1 MTGEGDEGEAMTQP
15 SDAGPPPG
23 DTTPTGGQ
31 GGHVNSDTTRGP
43 GGFTGGP
50 GGSSGGPGGSTG
62 GPGDA
67 TPTGGRE
74 PGATAAA
81 TVQVQREPWLTP
93 RRLANLVL
101 VLVAAYAALTIIR
114 ALRSVLVMIAVS
126 LFLSFAMEPA
136 VQWLHRRGM
145 RRGPAT
151 AVVFAIVILLLIGFV
166 ALMLPLL
173 ISQLTDLARNVP
185 NILDQL
191 DADLVSRLPLGID
204 ISASPDLQRELTA
217 FASQLGEQLR
227 AVLLGAAGEVVE
239 VGATAVG
246 LLFQLATIGLVTFYL
261 VADGPRA
268 RRTLA
273 APLAPTR
280 QREMLAIWEIAVE
293 KTGGYIYSR
302 VLLAAAAT
310 LAHGAFFLAIDLPS
324 PIPLAVWI
332 GVTSAFIPVVGT
344 YLGAFAALLVAFV
357 SSPIDALFVAIFA
370 VAYQQLENYVL
381 APRIQSRTM
390 DVHPAIAFM
399 SVVIGGSLLGAVG
412 ALLALPA
419 TAVVQALLSTY
430 VRRHELIAELSD
442 VTLPHDLEP
451 PGTARPM
458 ARRPAVLSPT
468 TER

>member
-1 MTGEGDEGEAMTQP
+1 MTQP
-15 SDAGPPPG
+15 SDAGNQPVDSNAGGQPG
-23 DTTPTGGQ
+23 DSAAGGRPGEHGGGPPTG
-31 GGHVNSDTTRGP
+31 SP
-43 GGFTGGP
+43 
-50 GGSSGGPGGSTG
+50 
-62 GPGDA
+62 
-67 TPTGGRE
+67 PTGSHLAGSHE
-74 PGATAAA
+74 PAAA
-81 TVQVQREPWLTP
+81 TVRVQDPWLTP

-101 VLVAAYAALTIIR
+101 VLVAAYAALMVVR
-114 ALRSVLVMIAVS
+114 ALRSVLIILAVS

-136 VQWLHRRGM
+136 VQWLSRRGM

-151 AVVFAIVILLLIGFV
+151 ALVFLIGILLTIGFF
-166 ALMLPLL
+166 ALMLPVF
-173 ISQLTDLARNVP
+173 IGQLTDLARNVP

-204 ISASPDLQRELTA
+204 ISATPDLQRELTA
-217 FASQLGEQLR
+217 YANRLGAQLR
-227 AVLLGAAGEVVE
+227 EVLLGAAGEVVA

-246 LLFQLATIGLVTFYL
+246 VLFQFATIALVTFYL

-273 APLAPTR
+273 MPLAPAR

-302 VLLAAAAT
+302 VLLALAAT
-310 LAHGAFFLAIDLPS
+310 LAHAAAFLAIGLPY

-332 GVTSAFIPVVGT
+332 GVTSAFVPVVGT

-381 APRIQSRTM
+381 APRIQSKTM
-390 DVHPAIAFM
+390 DVHPAIAFL

-442 VTLPHDLEP
+442 VTLPHDLEHPGAAGAPGGP
-451 PGTARPM
+451 PAR
-458 ARRPAVLSPT
+458 SPVHND
-468 TER
+468 EEVVA